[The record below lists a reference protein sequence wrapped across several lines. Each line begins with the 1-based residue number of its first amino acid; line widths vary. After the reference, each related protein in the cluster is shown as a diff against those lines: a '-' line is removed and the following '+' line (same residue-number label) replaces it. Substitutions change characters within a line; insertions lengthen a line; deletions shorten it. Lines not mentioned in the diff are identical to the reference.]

1 MSDNFL
7 SRWSK
12 RKLEAKEKPADA
24 ELTPSVLKAEADSGV
39 ARPPAQG
46 TVRDSNAVAG
56 RPAPVSAEANVEPEV
71 PVPTEADL
79 QSVEQG
85 GDVKAFLSDKVS
97 ADLKN
102 KAFKA
107 LFSRPE
113 YNVMDGLDIYIDD
126 YNTFVPLSQ
135 EQIGK
140 MTFSKQLLSRPDL
153 EKLAEDAEK
162 AAISALSDVDESSPK
177 SGGAVMDKTDVDG
190 DVRVNPNGENPSQ
203 EQPETLDEQGFE
215 ADSSVDSNPDRS
227 P

>member
-12 RKLEAKEKPADA
+12 RKLEAKEKPVNN
-24 ELTPSVLKAEADSGV
+24 ELPPSDLKTESSSNL
-39 ARPPAQG
+39 PAQSLQANQPKDIAVSTG
-46 TVRDSNAVAG
+46 SPTDSAGHNA
-56 RPAPVSAEANVEPEV
+56 PSEP

-79 QSVEQG
+79 QGIELG

-126 YNTFVPLSQ
+126 YNTFVPLTQ

-153 EKLAEDAEK
+153 EKLAQDTEKLSELPASGVEGELSAE
-162 AAISALSDVDESSPK
+162 SESVVDNIESIQETRVNP
-177 SGGAVMDKTDVDG
+177 SGENPDVDG
-190 DVRVNPNGENPSQ
+190 S
-203 EQPETLDEQGFE
+203 ETLDVQRSE
-215 ADSSVDSNPDRS
+215 ADSSSNSEPDK
-227 P
+227 

>member
-12 RKLEAKEKPADA
+12 RKLEAKEKPAENALQGLQAKADTTELATFEGVSTA
-24 ELTPSVLKAEADSGV
+24 EKGAGAEPAVLAKNAAGE
-39 ARPPAQG
+39 PAL
-46 TVRDSNAVAG
+46 
-56 RPAPVSAEANVEPEV
+56 PEL

-79 QSVEQG
+79 QNISQG
-85 GDVKAFLSDKVS
+85 GDVKAFLTDKVS
-97 ADLKN
+97 AELKN

-113 YNVMDGLDIYIDD
+113 FNVMDGLDIYIDD
-126 YNTFVPLSQ
+126 YNTFVPLTQ

-162 AAISALSDVDESSPK
+162 LSALSAASADEKTSNDLETVVDNSESVAEL
-177 SGGAVMDKTDVDG
+177 G
-190 DVRVNPNGENPSQ
+190 VNPSDENPVQELSQ
-203 EQPETLDEQGFE
+203 TLDQPDSQG
-215 ADSSVDSNPDRS
+215 DSSEENIAARKT
-227 P
+227 